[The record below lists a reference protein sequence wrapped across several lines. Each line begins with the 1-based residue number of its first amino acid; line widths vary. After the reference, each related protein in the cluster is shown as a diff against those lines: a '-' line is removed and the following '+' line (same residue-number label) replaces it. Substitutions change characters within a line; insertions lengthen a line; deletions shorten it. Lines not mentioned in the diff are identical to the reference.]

1 MQTLMQMGC
10 PSPCGQ
16 SSDSYHQVSSGKS
29 SDSYHQVSSGT
40 IRLNGRRLATT
51 RKQSKRESGG
61 DGTRQLQ

>member
-16 SSDSYHQVSSGKS
+16 S